1 MDQSQG
7 LKLFKGVKYWY
18 GSKLIWTDF
27 EKNIL
32 MTYSLNRRF
41 GEYGESS
48 EKSLSLKSDVYVLA
62 VGVESYRLDFIFNT
76 G

>member
-1 MDQSQG
+1 MGQSQG
-7 LKLFKGVKYWY
+7 LKLFKGVKNWY

-48 EKSLSLKSDVYVLA
+48 EKNLLLKSDVYVLA
-62 VGVESYRLDFIFNT
+62 VGVESYRFDFNF
-76 G
+76 

>member
-1 MDQSQG
+1 MYICKIAI
-7 LKLFKGVKYWY
+7 LLLLFGVAHSRY
-18 GSKLIWTDF
+18 GKSGF

-48 EKSLSLKSDVYVLA
+48 EKNLLLKSDVYVLA
-62 VGVESYRLDFIFNT
+62 VGVESYRFDFNF
-76 G
+76 